1 MKKIIVSLF
10 ALIFLTVFLLGTFLS
25 TKGYETDRFNS
36 FISKKIKDNAEN
48 LEVSL
53 EKIKVKLD
61 LKKFNIF
68 LSTNNPK
75 IKYQNIDLPINK
87 TDFYFDFFSIFT
99 KEIFINR
106 VNFSF
111 SDLNI
116 SDLKKLIVRTKPS
129 NIKSFI
135 SNNITKGTVSGSI
148 DLNFLENLKLDS
160 YKLRGSFKKT
170 DINSFKKIKIDG
182 ASFNFIADPDLVLLN
197 DISFNFMGIPVT
209 NGSIKVEQKQT
220 YLIEGSLST
229 NLNSDSK
236 ELSFS

>member
-10 ALIFLTVFLLGTFLS
+10 ALIFLTVFLLVTFLS
-25 TKGYETDRFNS
+25 TKGYETSRFNS

-87 TDFYFDFFSIFT
+87 TDFYFDFFSINT
-99 KEIFINR
+99 KEIFINESKF
-106 VNFSF
+106 FSF

-116 SDLKKLIVRTKPS
+116 SDLKKLIVSAKPS

-170 DINSFKKIKIDG
+170 DINSFKNKDRWCQ
-182 ASFNFIADPDLVLLN
+182 L
-197 DISFNFMGIPVT
+197 
-209 NGSIKVEQKQT
+209 
-220 YLIEGSLST
+220 
-229 NLNSDSK
+229 
-236 ELSFS
+236 